1 MDRSE
6 KKSGPCF
13 RQTLLHLPSSP
24 DGALND
30 TDDQTNNYDPRD
42 TDPMNGINNFV
53 TKKSA
58 ASSSTLVIPI
68 YTDGGPT
75 DAKEHDDLLI
85 DEQIAAGSFLSLSR
99 VNEALRQQ
107 HPITLLPDSME
118 ELVEAIKD
126 TIPTQSSS
134 EMSTSSSLPLSKR
147 VLYVAQG
154 EIAHCVATQADIL
167 VSDRATTC
175 HILALRSSCGRPDNE
190 LVASALCTIAHLDA
204 TSYSQCIR
212 DAFQAHYEF
221 HAGSETDTVIPYI
234 ELDIHVVGGFKDTS
248 GDSGKTTSW
257 ILNLLADLAEVYCM
271 KKPTMKMVLRTACV
285 TAANHNHETGGP
297 VVRGLALDCDSGE
310 VYAAYAKHPGPE
322 MKLRMAKLWLCGHS
336 PNTCD
341 RISVSKLR
349 IVQTHHSDMVLIE
362 PLFVHESRSC
372 RCGFLQYQMQVQF
385 QQLLGI
391 KDDKI
396 LLKYCSTSPEHEED
410 DFCDSTRNSFLY
422 VLKQYNSVPKT
433 DLSSTTVPLR
443 FRRIGGSNRWV
454 LIKEK

>member
-1 MDRSE
+1 MDHSE
-6 KKSGPCF
+6 KKSGPYF

-30 TDDQTNNYDPRD
+30 TDDQTSYSDPRD
-42 TDPMNGINNFV
+42 TDPINRINYLL

-58 ASSSTLVIPI
+58 ASASTLVIPI
-68 YTDGGPT
+68 QTDAGPT
-75 DAKEHDDLLI
+75 DAKEHDSSSI
-85 DEQIAAGSFLSLSR
+85 DEQIAAGAFLSISC
-99 VNEALRQQ
+99 VNETLRQQ

-118 ELVEAIKD
+118 EPVEAIED
-126 TIPTQSSS
+126 TIPTQSSP

-175 HILALRSSCGRPDNE
+175 HILALRSSGGHPDNE
-190 LVASALCTIAHLDA
+190 LVATALCTIAHLDR

-212 DAFQAHYEF
+212 DAFQTHYEF
-221 HAGSETDTVIPYI
+221 HARSGNDLAIPYI

-248 GDSGKTTSW
+248 GDSRKTTSW
-257 ILNLLADLAEVYCM
+257 ILNLLADLADVYYT
-271 KKPTMKMVLRTACV
+271 KKPAMKMVLRTACV

-310 VYAAYAKHPGPE
+310 VYAARAKHPGPE
-322 MKLRMAKLWLCGHS
+322 MKLRMARLWLCGHS
-336 PNTCD
+336 LNTCD
-341 RISVSKLR
+341 VSKLR
-349 IVQTHHSDMVLIE
+349 IIHTYHIDMVIIE
-362 PLFVHESRSC
+362 PLFVRESRFC
-372 RCGFLQYQMQVQF
+372 RCGFLQYQMQAYF

-391 KDDKI
+391 RDDKI
-396 LLKYCSTSPEHEED
+396 LLKCCSTSPEHEED
-410 DFCDSTRNSFLY
+410 DFCDSTRNSFSYALM
-422 VLKQYNSVPKT
+422 QYTSVPTT

-454 LIKEK
+454 QIREM